1 MKEIKLLSL
10 IAKNF
15 KGLHD
20 IQVDFGGEDGT
31 VKGPNAS
38 GKTTLMDA
46 FDWLLFGKD
55 SQGRSDFQIRPLDEN
70 GKMIDNIDIEVTAL
84 LDIDGCAVE
93 LSKKQSQK
101 WTKHRGSSAP
111 TFEGN
116 VNAFTVDGFPV
127 SQKEYAE
134 KISDIITEDLFKLL
148 TNPRAFASLKW
159 QEQRS
164 VLMRMVA
171 DVSDESILNTDPEGF
186 APIRA
191 DVLAAG
197 ADKAREKAAM
207 ALKKLKEEQKGYPI
221 RIDEAS
227 RSIVEVDVPALTEK
241 KQNLE
246 QQLATIEAE
255 KAGLID
261 NTSAIRGVEA
271 EIMRTKI
278 EADTLR
284 HIRSA
289 ELNKARTEVY
299 VELNAK
305 HDEIDDLNRKLTN
318 AQRDYKTLMNAI
330 DSDTDALVDET
341 KRYKEIKSSEIPEND
356 LVCPTCGRPFEDATA
371 EERRDAFNRR
381 KAEMLDRIIAFGKM
395 IRERLDQN
403 EALVEGMEKGID
415 ALSDAI
421 AEADKARE
429 EISERYNQMPTEPDM
444 TQDAEYLALND
455 KLQELEKHL
464 SSVETANEA
473 TDAYAERIRMVSNEL
488 EQVNAELSM
497 VDANKR
503 AEDRI
508 RELQEQQRD
517 NGQMV
522 ADAEQVLFL
531 VEEFVKLKMETI
543 SGHINAKFKNVRFK
557 LFDTLINGGMKE
569 TCTMQI
575 NSNGAYVDYSNAN
588 HAAQIMGGLDVIDA
602 LTELNGVS
610 APVWIDNAEALDN
623 SSQPKSNSQLILLK
637 VSDDK
642 TLSIVKEG

>member
-1 MKEIKLLSL
+1 MKTIKLFSL

-46 FDWLLFGKD
+46 FNWLLFGKD

-84 LDIDGCAVE
+84 LDIDGSAVE

-111 TFEGN
+111 SFEGN

-134 KISDIITEDLFKLL
+134 KISDIIPEDLFKLL

-207 ALKKLKEEQKGYPI
+207 ALRKLKEEQKSYPI

-227 RSIVEVDVPALTEK
+227 RSIVEVDVPALTER

-246 QQLATIEAE
+246 QQLSAIEAE

-261 NTSAIRGVEA
+261 NTS
-271 EIMRTKI
+271 T
-278 EADTLR
+278 
-284 HIRSA
+284 IRSIQAEMMQVKLDAESLKQKRTA
-289 ELNKARTEVY
+289 ELKKAKMAVY
-299 VELNAK
+299 GELNIEN
-305 HDEIDDLNRKLTN
+305 DEIDALNKKLTQ

-330 DSDTDALVDET
+330 DSDTDALADET
-341 KRYKEIKSSEIPEND
+341 ARYKEIKASEIPENE

-371 EERRDAFNRR
+371 EERKDAFNKR
-381 KAEMLDRIIAFGKM
+381 KAEQLDRIIANGKSVK
-395 IRERLDQN
+395 ERLDQN
-403 EALVEGMEKGID
+403 KALVEGMEKGID
-415 ALSDAI
+415 ALTDAL
-421 AEADKARE
+421 AEANRE
-429 EISERYNQMPTEPDM
+429 REAISERYNHMPTEPDM

-473 TDAYAERIRMVSNEL
+473 TDTFAERTRMVSDEL
-488 EQVNAELSM
+488 ERVNAELSM

-503 AEDRI
+503 AEERI
-508 RELQEQQRD
+508 RALQEQQRD

-543 SGHINAKFKNVRFK
+543 SGHVNAKFKKVRFK

-569 TCTMQI
+569 TCTMQV
-575 NSNGAYVDYSNAN
+575 NSNGSYVDYSNAN

-610 APVWIDNAEALDN
+610 APVFVDNAEALDN
-623 SSQPKSNSQLILLK
+623 SNQPKSNSQLILLK

-642 TLSIVKEG
+642 TLTIVKEG

>member
-1 MKEIKLLSL
+1 MTDIKLLNL
-10 IAKNF
+10 KIENF
-15 KGLHD
+15 KGIKNAD
-20 IQVDFGGEDGT
+20 ISFD
-31 VKGPNAS
+31 NATTAITGANAT

-46 FDWLLFGKD
+46 FMWLLFGKD
-55 SQGRSDFQIRPLDEN
+55 SQGRSDFQIRPVNEN
-70 GKMIDNIDIEVTAL
+70 GRMIDNVEINVTGRMMIDYQEL
-84 LDIDGCAVE
+84 E
-93 LSKKQSQK
+93 LSKTQKQN
-101 WTKHRGSSAP
+101 WVKHRGEPNP
-111 TFEGN
+111 TFQGN
-116 VNAFTVDGFPV
+116 VNSFMINGFPA
-127 SQKEYAE
+127 SQKDYQERV
-134 KISDIITEDLFKLL
+134 SDIIPEDLFKLL

-207 ALKKLKEEQKGYPI
+207 ALRKLKEEQKSYPI

-227 RSIVEVDVPALTEK
+227 RSIVEVDVPALTER

-246 QQLATIEAE
+246 QQLSAIEAE

-261 NTSAIRGVEA
+261 NTS
-271 EIMRTKI
+271 T
-278 EADTLR
+278 
-284 HIRSA
+284 IRSIQAEMMQVKLDAESLKQKRTA
-289 ELNKARTEVY
+289 ELKKAKMAVY
-299 VELNAK
+299 GELNIEN
-305 HDEIDDLNRKLTN
+305 DEIDALNKKLTQ

-341 KRYKEIKSSEIPEND
+341 KRYKEIKSSEIPENE
-356 LVCPTCGRPFEDATA
+356 LVCPTCGRQFEDATA
-371 EERRDAFNRR
+371 EERKDAFNKR
-381 KAEMLDRIIAFGKM
+381 KAEQLDRIIANGKSVK
-395 IRERLDQN
+395 ERLDRN
-403 EALVEGMEKGID
+403 KALVEGMEKGID
-415 ALSDAI
+415 ALADALTK
-421 AEADKARE
+421 ADKERE
-429 EISERYNQMPTEPDM
+429 AISLRYNQIPTEPDM

-473 TDAYAERIRMVSNEL
+473 TDTFAERIRMVSDEL
-488 EQVNAELSM
+488 ERVNAELSM

-575 NSNGAYVDYSNAN
+575 NSNGSYVDYSNAN

-610 APVWIDNAEALDN
+610 APVFIDNAEALDN
-623 SSQPKSNSQLILLK
+623 SNQPESNSQLILLK

-642 TLSIVKEG
+642 ALTIVKEG

>member
-1 MKEIKLLSL
+1 MKTIKLLSL
-10 IAKNF
+10 VAKNF

-20 IQVDFGGEDGT
+20 IQVDFGGEDRT

-46 FDWLLFGKD
+46 FNWLLFGKD

-134 KISDIITEDLFKLL
+134 KISDIIPEDLFKLL

-171 DVSDESILNTDPEGF
+171 DVSDESILNTDPEVF

-207 ALKKLKEEQKGYPI
+207 ALRKLKEEQKSYPI

-227 RSIVEVDVPALTEK
+227 RSIVEVDVPALTER
-241 KQNLE
+241 KQDLE
-246 QQLATIEAE
+246 QKLSAIEAE

-261 NTSAIRGVEA
+261 NTSAIRGIEA
-271 EIMRTKI
+271 EIMQMKLDA
-278 EADTLR
+278 EGLKQK
-284 HIRSA
+284 RSA
-289 ELNKARTEVY
+289 ELKKAKMAVY
-299 VELNAK
+299 DELNAK
-305 HDEIDDLNRKLTN
+305 HEEVDELSRKLTN
-318 AQRDYKTLMNAI
+318 AQRDYKKLMADI
-330 DSDTDALVDET
+330 DVDAERIAEATAKYKLV
-341 KRYKEIKSSEIPEND
+341 KSSEIPED
-356 LVCPTCGRPFEDATA
+356 ELVCPTCGRPFEDATA
-371 EERRDAFNRR
+371 EERRAAFNKR
-381 KAEMLDRIIAFGKM
+381 KTEQLDRIIANGKSVK
-395 IRERLDQN
+395 ERLDQN
-403 EALVEGMEKGID
+403 KALVEGMEKGID
-415 ALSDAI
+415 ALTDALTV
-421 AEADKARE
+421 ADKERD
-429 EISERYNQMPTEPDM
+429 EIEKRYNAMPTEPDM
-444 TQDAEYLALND
+444 TQDAEYIALND
-455 KLQELEKHL
+455 KLQELEMHL

-473 TDAYAERIRMVSNEL
+473 TDTYAERIRMFSNEL
-488 EQVNAELSM
+488 EQVNAELST
-497 VDANKR
+497 VDANRR
-503 AEDRI
+503 AEERI

-543 SGHINAKFKNVRFK
+543 SGHVNAKFKKVRFK

-575 NSNGAYVDYSNAN
+575 NSNGSYVDYSNAN

-610 APVWIDNAEALDN
+610 APVFVDNAEALDN
-623 SSQPKSNSQLILLK
+623 SNQPKSNSQLILLK

-642 TLSIVKEG
+642 TLTIVKEE